1 MNVKELIITEN
12 IITLAAIITA
22 ITVLIVAFRKTSK
35 FVKRI
40 VHFFDDYFGEEERP
54 GVERRPGMSE
64 RLTKMEGCLEKV
76 DSRFNVIEYKIENI
90 DSELKPNHGSSLRD
104 AINRI
109 EERLGHVE
117 KRSGID
123 RRIENNNEV

>member
-1 MNVKELIITEN
+1 MKDWIIAEN
-12 IITLAAIITA
+12 ILTVAAIITA

-35 FVKRI
+35 VVKKA

-64 RLTKMEGCLEKV
+64 RLSKMEGCLNKV
-76 DSRFNVIEYKIENI
+76 DERFSTLEYKIENI
-90 DSELKPNHGSSLRD
+90 EKELQPNSGTSLRD

-109 EERLGHVE
+109 ENRVE
-117 KRSGID
+117 AL
-123 RRIENNNEV
+123 EVKE